1 VVWPVAMWLEEGGS
15 ISLRVTVARDVAA
28 QWGWKIDPYDTNG
41 GKSIIKPELMILE
54 YHKRA

>member
-1 VVWPVAMWLEEGGS
+1 MWLEEGGS